1 MTIGRFARI
10 SGLSVHTLR
19 HYDDVGILAPAEVD
33 PASGYRRY
41 RRDQIRHARFIQ
53 ALRFVDLPVEEIRT
67 ALADDTGDA
76 VNEIL
81 RRHRRTLRR
90 YGEGAAASGVE
101 EPAVLGQCRML
112 VSQGLTAAIDGCGFS
127 V

>member
-1 MTIGRFARI
+1 M
-10 SGLSVHTLR
+10 
-19 HYDDVGILAPAEVD
+19 
-33 PASGYRRY
+33 
-41 RRDQIRHARFIQ
+41 
-53 ALRFVDLPVEEIRT
+53 RFVDLPVEEIRT
-67 ALADDTGDA
+67 ALPDDTGDA